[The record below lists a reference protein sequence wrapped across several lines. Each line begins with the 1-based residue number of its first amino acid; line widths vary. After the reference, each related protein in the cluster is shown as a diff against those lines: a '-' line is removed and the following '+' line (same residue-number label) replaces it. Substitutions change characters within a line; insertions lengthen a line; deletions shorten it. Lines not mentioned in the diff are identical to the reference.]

1 MFDTRLIRLR
11 LPALVL
17 SLLLTGVC
25 IPEHAL
31 LRADDLDD
39 RDDLRVAEPRPY
51 EREEFPEW
59 AWDLRRGEIIAL
71 GVFPV
76 AMIVSGIGFQLG
88 RFAIESSRA
97 GEFSQE
103 YAPFFLSTDTGPRY
117 NEQERIGLLIS
128 AGIISTGVAVAD
140 YLLGRLER
148 RNRGESR

>member
-11 LPALVL
+11 FPALVL
-17 SLLLTGVC
+17 SFLLTGIC
-25 IPEHAL
+25 TPGHAL
-31 LRADDLDD
+31 LRADD

-103 YAPFFLSTDTGPRY
+103 HAPFFLSTDTGPRY

-148 RNRGESR
+148 RNRDESR